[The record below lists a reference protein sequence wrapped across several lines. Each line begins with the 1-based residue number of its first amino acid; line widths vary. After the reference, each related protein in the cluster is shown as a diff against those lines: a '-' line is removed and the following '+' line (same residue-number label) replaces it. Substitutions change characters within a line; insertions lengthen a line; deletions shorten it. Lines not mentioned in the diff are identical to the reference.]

1 MCVIFIA
8 LKQSSK
14 FPFIIAANRDEY
26 YERPTA
32 PAAYWSDLPE
42 IIAGRDERAGGTWL
56 GVTESGRFAAITN
69 HYDPTGGHDPKLKS
83 RGDIVSSYLVTG
95 NSLDEFSVDL
105 DHNRNSYNGFG
116 FVFGNFARLRYQNNR
131 NDTVT
136 DITEGVHGLSN
147 HFLNTPWPRVEAGK
161 RKLSHLLS
169 SEDHVNAEQLFEI
182 LRDKNAANEY
192 SSSLDLSN
200 FSRRNKPSELPI
212 FIQLGD
218 YGTRSSSV
226 LLVDSEGTVTF
237 EERTFH
243 PSTSEVESKRRFEFR
258 ITAM

>member
-14 FPFIIAANRDEY
+14 YPFIIAANRDEY

-32 PAAYWSDLPE
+32 PAANWSDHPE

-56 GVTESGRFAAITN
+56 GVTETGRFAAITN
-69 HYDPTGGHDPKLKS
+69 HYNPTGDHDLKLQS

-95 NSLDEFSVDL
+95 DSLDKFSSDL
-105 DHNRNSYNGFG
+105 DHKRNSYNGFG
-116 FVFGNFARLRYQNNR
+116 FVFGDFSRLRYQNNR

-147 HFLNTPWPRVEAGK
+147 HFLNSPWPRVEAGK
-161 RKLSHLLS
+161 RKLSHLLT
-169 SEDHVNAEQLFEI
+169 SEGEVNAEHLFEI
-182 LRDKNAANEY
+182 LRDRNAANDY
-192 SSSLDLSN
+192 KSPLDLSN
-200 FSRRNKPSELPI
+200 FSRSNKPSEMPI

-226 LLVDSEGTVTF
+226 VLVDSEGTVTF

-243 PSTSEVESKRRFEFR
+243 PSTSEVESQRRFEFR
-258 ITAM
+258 ITAK